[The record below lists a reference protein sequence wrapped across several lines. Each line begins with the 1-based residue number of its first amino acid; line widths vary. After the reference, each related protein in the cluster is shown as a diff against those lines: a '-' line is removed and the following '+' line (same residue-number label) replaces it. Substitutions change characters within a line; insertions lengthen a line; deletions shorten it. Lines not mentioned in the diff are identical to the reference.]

1 MPLNNFS
8 ANSDYMVVSTNEV
21 ASIISRFTPEMINDI
36 VEETIATKF
45 RSYSPRIVNLIES
58 MEQMY
63 KSDMAGLPD
72 YINELRQ
79 VRQENYI
86 HILKMIGE
94 RHQIGYKVDLITVPD
109 IYSTAWIVYDFL
121 ISNFTIN
128 IINFFTNY
136 IYKEKAMIYET
147 LDLASKKKEISPYS
161 KKIFANG
168 GNSILAIIHA
178 NLEFVLDN
186 ICAYDITL
194 NDFINI
200 AYINKRPEAN
210 LLMNTLQDY
219 GDFFKRIIVPYYQAN
234 APIISTNIKLTL
246 QEQTTLSIDNIV

>member
-36 VEETIATKF
+36 VEETIETKF
-45 RSYSPRIVNLIES
+45 RSYSPRLVNLIES

-63 KSDMAGLPD
+63 KSDMVELPD
-72 YINELRQ
+72 YINDLRQ
-79 VRQENYI
+79 TRYNNYVQ
-86 HILKMIGE
+86 ILKLIGDK
-94 RHQIGYKVDLITVPD
+94 HQVGYKIDLNNIPD

-128 IINFFTNY
+128 VINFFTNF
-136 IYKEKAMIYET
+136 IYKEKSMIYET
-147 LDLASKKKEISPYS
+147 LDLASKKKETSPYS
-161 KKIFANG
+161 KKIFNNG
-168 GNSILAIIHA
+168 GNSKLAIIHA

-200 AYINKRPEAN
+200 AYINRRPEAN

-219 GDFFKRIIVPYYQAN
+219 GDFFKRLVVPYYQAN